1 VGSIA
6 GADLADIP
14 ANRRF
19 YAGGGGSIRGY
30 EYQKVG
36 PLDAAGDPI
45 GGRSKIEVAAEVRVR
60 VWGEIAVVPFI
71 AGGQVYES
79 VYPDFSDSVQWAA
92 GLGLRYH
99 TVVGPLRLDV
109 AFPINRRDGIDD
121 AFQIYI
127 SLGQA
132 F

>member
-1 VGSIA
+1 
-6 GADLADIP
+6 
-14 ANRRF
+14 
-19 YAGGGGSIRGY
+19 
-30 EYQKVG
+30 VG

-45 GGRSKIEVAAEVRVR
+45 GGRSRAEVSAEVRVR
-60 VWGEIAVVPFI
+60 VWREIGVVPFI

-79 VYPDFSDSVQWAA
+79 VYPDFSEPFQWAA

-109 AFPINRRDGIDD
+109 AFPINRREGIDD
-121 AFQIYI
+121 FFQLYI